1 MPINLLNATT
11 KKAMFIITCTN
22 VPGQDLLMCFNS
34 LNEHQIRLQ
43 NRFVGGQVLKLMGS
57 HFLKAMLTVIMLIS
71 PLMSSNIN
79 AMLNV
84 RFRDVL
90 I

>member
-1 MPINLLNATT
+1 
-11 KKAMFIITCTN
+11 MFITCTN
-22 VPGQDLLMCFNS
+22 VPGQDLLMCFSS
-34 LNEHQIRLQ
+34 LNKHQIRFQ

-57 HFLKAMLTVIMLIS
+57 HFLKAMLTVIMVMIS